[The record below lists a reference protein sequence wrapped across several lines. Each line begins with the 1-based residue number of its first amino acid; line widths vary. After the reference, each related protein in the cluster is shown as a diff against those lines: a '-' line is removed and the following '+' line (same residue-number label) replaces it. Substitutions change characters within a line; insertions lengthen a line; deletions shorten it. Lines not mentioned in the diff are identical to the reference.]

1 MFGMWDEAIERIVA
15 YAASRSRAIE
25 EELGKGYDGVVYS
38 TNHRTALKGLRY
50 EPLYLR
56 ERDVY
61 LRLQENGIENIQ
73 GCSVPKLVDFDDK
86 LWVVEV
92 DLVQP
97 PFVLDFAGAYL
108 DEKPDFPKSVMARW
122 QREKRQQ
129 FGANW
134 DRVQSIMANLRRY
147 GIYLA
152 DVKPGNISFD

>member
-1 MFGMWDEAIERIVA
+1 MFWHWSEAIERIQLYVA
-15 YAASRSRAIE
+15 AHQLTLK
-25 EELGKGYDGVVYS
+25 EELGRGYDGIVYA
-38 TNHRTALKGLRY
+38 TDQNTALKGLRY
-50 EPLYLR
+50 EALYQR

-61 LRLQENGIENIQ
+61 LRLRENGIETIQ
-73 GCSVPKLVDFDDK
+73 GCNVPKMIRSDDA
-86 LWVVEV
+86 LWVVEME
-92 DLVQP
+92 LVKP

-134 DRVQSIMANLRRY
+134 DRVQTIMATLRRY

-152 DVKPGNISFD
+152 DVKPGNITFD

>member
-1 MFGMWDEAIERIVA
+1 MFGIWEEAIGRVEA
-15 YAASRSRAIE
+15 YANARGRIIE

-38 TNHRTALKGLRY
+38 TNRRTALKGLRHK
-50 EPLYLR
+50 PLYVR

-61 LRLQENGIENIQ
+61 LRLRENGIETIQ
-73 GCSVPKLVDFDDK
+73 GCSVPKLVDFDDS
-86 LWVVEV
+86 LWVVEM

-152 DVKPGNISFD
+152 DVKPGNISFE